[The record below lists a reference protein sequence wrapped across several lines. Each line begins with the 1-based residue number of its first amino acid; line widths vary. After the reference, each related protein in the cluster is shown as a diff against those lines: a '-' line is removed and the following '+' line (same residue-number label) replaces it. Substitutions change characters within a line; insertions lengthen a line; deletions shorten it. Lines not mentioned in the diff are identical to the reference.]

1 MRRVVLLPFAAV
13 LALTCAPKPK
23 PPTIIP
29 VIEKIVVS
37 RDFGG
42 DVKLCLELD
51 DGCRCADLAVVR
63 RIYASIE
70 DIEP

>member
-1 MRRVVLLPFAAV
+1 MRRVLWVAV
-13 LALTCAPKPK
+13 FVGLVGCAPHR
-23 PPTIIP
+23 PPVTIIP